1 MELKASLELYKW
13 KCPECSEGT
22 CEITNL
28 SEDFRDEVEKL
39 DQEIMLEPIELE
51 IVSVLN
57 EEQRRMRAGEIS
69 ALIDTT
75 HQLVGRRTSKLQD
88 MGLIDKDRDEGDG
101 RMKSEITERCEA
113 TYFE

>member
-1 MELKASLELYKW
+1 
-13 KCPECSEGT
+13 
-22 CEITNL
+22 
-28 SEDFRDEVEKL
+28 
-39 DQEIMLEPIELE
+39 MLEPIELE

-88 MGLIDKDRDEGDG
+88 MGLIDKDRDDEDG
-101 RMKSEITERCEA
+101 RMKSELTDRCEA